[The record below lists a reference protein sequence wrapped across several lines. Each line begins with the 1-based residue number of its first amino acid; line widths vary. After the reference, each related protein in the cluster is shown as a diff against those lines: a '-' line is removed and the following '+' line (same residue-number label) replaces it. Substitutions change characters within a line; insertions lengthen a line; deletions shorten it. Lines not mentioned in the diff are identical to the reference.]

1 MIFPTVSG
9 MLDAMK
15 SIPVVGNGLDMSHS
29 HWSMEA
35 LLMPRVM
42 GEWEEMGVTRCH
54 RVAHLDQITS
64 MRPGRDT
71 WVTGGTGSAESYHT
85 TAMSGSGEGGGG
97 DGMLPRCLPRP
108 DHQHAPDD
116 RRHG

>member
-29 HWSMEA
+29 HWGMEA

-42 GEWEEMGVTRCH
+42 GEWEG
-54 RVAHLDQITS
+54 D
-64 MRPGRDT
+64 
-71 WVTGGTGSAESYHT
+71 
-85 TAMSGSGEGGGG
+85 GG
-97 DGMLPRCLPRP
+97 DEMSPRCPPRP
-108 DHQHAPDD
+108 DHQHAPGEGHMCDW
-116 RRHG
+116 RHC